1 MTNYFKN
8 RGLFQWP
15 RFSQHDGTPG
25 CGMPDATGVKQLIL
39 KTEFV
44 FHSVTRKRSKLPS
57 SFTQT
62 AETYCAA
69 SNKEQ
74 SATAQ
79 GSPPG

>member
-15 RFSQHDGTPG
+15 RFSQHDGTLG
-25 CGMPDATGVKQLIL
+25 LWHAGRAWRKATD
-39 KTEFV
+39 TEFV